1 MKKEY
6 KIPTIESTLFDD
18 ESVVTVSGTN
28 TNMVEEALQ
37 TSLSE
42 SGTAGTIAKVKFTF

>member
-6 KIPTIESTLFDD
+6 KIPSIEATLFDE

-28 TNMVEEALQ
+28 SAKVQEALQ
-37 TSLSE
+37 TSLAE
-42 SGTAGTIAKVKFTF
+42 SGTAGTIAILKFTF